1 MKIFYSPASPFIR
14 KALVVAHEL
23 GVADEMTLLPSAAHP
38 VKRDARVVVVNPSGR
53 VPALILDDGEVL
65 YDSRVICEYLDARH
79 GHAAIFPPPGTSR
92 WRALRR
98 QSLGDGIMEAAVAA
112 RYERYVRPENLR
124 WQDWWDGYMEKVA
137 SSLDAMEAELRGAD
151 ASFDIGHIT
160 LACALSYLDFRYADM
175 NWRRGRPV
183 SAAWFDTIRT
193 RASMQA
199 TQHGEMPA

>member
-38 VKRDARVVVVNPSGR
+38 VKRDTRVVAVNPSGR

-65 YDSRVICEYLDARH
+65 YDSRVICEYLDARY
-79 GHAAIFPPPGTSR
+79 GHAAIFPPLGASR

-112 RYERYVRPENLR
+112 RYERYVRPETLR
-124 WQDWWDGYMEKVA
+124 WQDWWNGYMEKVV
-137 SSLDAMEAELRGAD
+137 SSLDAIEGELQNAGTG
-151 ASFDIGHIT
+151 FDIGHIT
-160 LACALSYLDFRYADM
+160 LACALSYLDFRYADLD
-175 NWRRGRPV
+175 WRRGRPL
-183 SAAWFDTIRT
+183 SAAWYETVRDH
-193 RASMQA
+193 ASMQA
-199 TQHGEMPA
+199 TEHGEMPA